1 MRIILPSTAPPSI
14 LNTPHPFTIRT
25 TPVRRPQRVLLGTHQ
40 SGAKG
45 VEWCRYDEP
54 AMPRT
59 LLASLRVQCVHGPR
73 YWLHRQAVVL
83 KQGVMRA
90 TQNRARAHTLTL
102 THRTLARTHS
112 RTHAR
117 TTMPQARKSMHA
129 FMRMHACA
137 CMHAFMRMHS
147 CACIRRHAHAS
158 AGIHARTHTHAHRH
172 TFSHVCAR
180 TRFGRRFD
188 AS

>member
-1 MRIILPSTAPPSI
+1 MVPPPPQGTHARTQGSTQTRTLLAHVQHSRGMHVGTLVLVRIILPSTAPPSI
-14 LNTPHPFTIRT
+14 LKIPHPSTIRT

-83 KQGVMRA
+83 KQGVMCA
-90 TQNRARAHTLTL
+90 TQTARAHTLTL
-102 THRTLARTHS
+102 THRTLARTHAQLC
-112 RTHAR
+112 RRHANL
-117 TTMPQARKSMHA
+117 
-129 FMRMHACA
+129 C
-137 CMHAFMRMHS
+137 MHS
-147 CACIRRHAHAS
+147 CA
-158 AGIHARTHTHAHRH
+158 
-172 TFSHVCAR
+172 
-180 TRFGRRFD
+180 
-188 AS
+188 